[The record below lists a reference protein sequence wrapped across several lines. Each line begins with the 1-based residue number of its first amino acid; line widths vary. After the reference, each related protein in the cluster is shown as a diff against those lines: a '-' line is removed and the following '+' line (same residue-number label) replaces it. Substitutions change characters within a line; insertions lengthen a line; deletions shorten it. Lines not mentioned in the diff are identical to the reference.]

1 MRLFVVRH
9 AKAFDRD
16 PERFPDD
23 RLRELTREGRKEFR
37 SLARRVGRSADAPE
51 EVLSSSWTRA
61 WDTAVALEDEAGWP
75 APERCA
81 ALESDEPDAVAA
93 IAREISARSR
103 LDALALVGH
112 EPALSALVAWLLG
125 SDHPIVRMRKG
136 AIASLEIASPRQ
148 LGAGGVSGAAQLEWL
163 AVPALARRA

>member
-1 MRLFVVRH
+1 MRH

-16 PERFPDD
+16 PTRFPDD
-23 RLRELTREGRKEFR
+23 RLRPLTREGRKEFR
-37 SLARRVGRSADAPE
+37 SLARRVGRSADAPGA
-51 EVLSSSWTRA
+51 VLSSSWTRA

-81 ALESDEPDAVAA
+81 ALESDESGAVAA
-93 IAREISARSR
+93 IAREISARATA
-103 LDALALVGH
+103 DALALVGH
-112 EPALSALVAWLLG
+112 EPVLSALVAWLLG

-136 AIASLEIASPRQ
+136 AIAALELSSPRQ

-163 AVPALARRA
+163 AVPALTRRA

>member
-16 PERFPDD
+16 PGRFPDD
-23 RLRELTREGRKEFR
+23 RLRPLTRAGLKAFR
-37 SLARRVGRSADAPE
+37 TIARSVGSAAEAPE
-51 EVLSSSWTRA
+51 GVLSSSWTRA

-81 ALESDEPDAVAA
+81 ALESDESGAVAA
-93 IAREISARSR
+93 IAREIATRSK
-103 LDALALVGH
+103 LESLALVGH
-112 EPALSALVAWLLG
+112 EPVLGALIAWLLG

-136 AIASLEIASPRQ
+136 AVAALELASPRQ

-163 AVPALARRA
+163 AVPALTRRA

>member
-1 MRLFVVRH
+1 MRH

-16 PERFPDD
+16 SARFPDD
-23 RLRELTREGRKEFR
+23 RRRPLTREGRKEFR
-37 SLARRVGRSADAPE
+37 SLARRVGRSVDAPE
-51 EVLSSSWTRA
+51 AVLSSSWTRA

-81 ALESDEPDAVAA
+81 ALESDEPGAVAA
-93 IAREISARSR
+93 IAREISARATLGS
-103 LDALALVGH
+103 LALVGH
-112 EPALSALVAWLLG
+112 EPVLSALVAWLLG

-136 AIASLEIASPRQ
+136 AVAALELSSPRQ

-163 AVPALARRA
+163 AVPALTRRS

>member
-16 PERFPDD
+16 ADRFPDD
-23 RLRELTREGRKEFR
+23 RLRPLTREGVREFR
-37 SLARRVGRSADAPE
+37 RLARRVGRGAAPDA
-51 EVLSSSWTRA
+51 VLSSSWTRA

-75 APERCA
+75 APESCA
-81 ALESDEPDAVAA
+81 ALEADEPGAVAG
-93 IAREISARSR
+93 IAREISARAS

-112 EPALSALVAWLLG
+112 EPVLSALVAWLLG

-136 AIASLEIASPRQ
+136 AIAAIELASPRQ

-163 AVPALARRA
+163 VAPALLRK